1 MKISIKEIKVEHDGS
16 ELLYVRDIG
25 FIVKSETFSGVT
37 KECQKQIMSQLKAK
51 HEQKTEKKE
60 QSQTVPIEQLIPVL
74 LQMFS
79 QWSIK
84 SKGDEGKSEPGN
96 IEQVEKPLEELKKE
110 PGG

>member
-25 FIVKSETFSGVT
+25 FILKSETFSGAV
-37 KECQKQIMSQLKAK
+37 KDCQKRLR
-51 HEQKTEKKE
+51 EQKTEKKE
-60 QSQTVPIEQLIPVL
+60 TSQTVPIEALIPVL
-74 LQMFS
+74 VQMFS
-79 QWSIK
+79 QWSSR

-96 IEQVEKPLEELKKE
+96 IEEVEKLLEELKKE

>member
-25 FIVKSETFSGVT
+25 FIVKSEIFSGVT
-37 KECQKQIMSQLKAK
+37 KECQKQILSQLK

-60 QSQTVPIEQLIPVL
+60 QSQTVPIEVLIPKL
-74 LQMFS
+74 IPMIS
-79 QWSIK
+79 QWLSE